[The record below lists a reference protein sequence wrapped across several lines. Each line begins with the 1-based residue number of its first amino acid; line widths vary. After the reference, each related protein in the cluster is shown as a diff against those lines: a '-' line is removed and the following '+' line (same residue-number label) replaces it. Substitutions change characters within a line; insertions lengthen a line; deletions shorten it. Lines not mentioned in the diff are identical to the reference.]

1 MRSSAMESEA
11 VEKKGH
17 TNGHILTKKDIKATA
32 WRYVFWHQS
41 GQNYERM
48 QGLAFG
54 HILAKPLR
62 KLYEDDEE
70 YRAALV
76 RHVQY
81 YNSNPTLG
89 GIVPGVT
96 LALEEGRAQGE
107 PVDVDLIIGTK
118 NALMGPLAGIG
129 DPLISSVYCSIAASL
144 CISLTTSTNSIIGP
158 VMYLVLNTGVLVL
171 LKWLCV
177 VKGYEFGSKAVSLLT
192 GSFTHILTIALSIVG
207 TMTIGGITSSIVRIP
222 ITYEYVSGESVIS
235 AADMLS
241 KIMPGILPFFM
252 TILVWYLYSK
262 RGWSTSKALVLVI
275 ALCFVCVL
283 LGIM

>member
-1 MRSSAMESEA
+1 MESEA

>member
-1 MRSSAMESEA
+1 MRSSGKGSEA
-11 VEKKGH
+11 PKKDIAADD
-17 TNGHILTKKDIKATA
+17 HILTKKDIRAAA

-62 KLYEDDEE
+62 KLYKDDEE
-70 YRAALV
+70 YRQALV

-96 LALEEGRAQGE
+96 LALEEGRAMGE

-144 CISLTTSTNSIIGP
+144 AISLTTSTNSLIGP
-158 VMYLVLNTGVLVL
+158 AMYLVLNTGVLVL

-177 VKGYEFGSKAVSLLT
+177 VKGYEFGSKAVSVLT
-192 GSFTHILTIALSIVG
+192 GSFTHVLTIALSIVG
-207 TMTIGGITSSIVRIP
+207 TITIGGITSSIVKIP

-241 KIMPGILPFFM
+241 KIMPGLLPFLM

-262 RGWSTSKALVLVI
+262 RGWSTSKALILVI
-275 ALCFVCVL
+275 CLCFVCVL
-283 LGIM
+283 CGIM